1 MIRNIRIG
9 QFAFLLSALLVI
21 SSCKKPADG
30 DKKDEEK
37 SPVLIRSAV
46 VEVRK
51 LQPTFEV
58 IGTVIADPEKYAS
71 LTAPA
76 AGLVEKLVVSEGAKV
91 KAKTLIIELDSR
103 EALNALAK
111 AEATYARLIALPR
124 PEELTQ
130 AKGTV
135 AKLKS
140 AYDAVEARLKKT
152 RELRARN
159 PELVPDVQWLDEVQ
173 KEQTARAEWESAEA
187 QLQLLQKGP
196 REEVRKEA
204 EVDVKV
210 AKLRVEFCRVVAP
223 FDGEIID
230 IHTHVGQRADLGTV
244 LATMVDTSTV
254 LVQVRVPAD
263 RLPDIVKM
271 VDNHKDDLGEVKSP
285 SFPDFT
291 FPIESGWLSQQ
302 TEAMTGDVS
311 LRLRVPNPLGK
322 LRIGMSVK
330 VELRCPEVE
339 TLAVPEK
346 ALTVNEDGERVVTVV
361 KDDKAVPTVVELA
374 DEGKPDIRAVIE
386 GQVYVQITKGLS
398 KGDRVAVE
406 NGYQLPKDTPVKEMP
421 EEKKAGEEP
430 D

>member
-1 MIRNIRIG
+1 MIRTKAIPP
-9 QFAFLLSALLVI
+9 FAFLLSALLVT
-21 SSCKKPADG
+21 SSCKKSAEG
-30 DKKDEEK
+30 EKKDEEK

-76 AGLVEKLVVSEGAKV
+76 AGLVEKLAVSEGAKV
-91 KAKTLIIELDSR
+91 KAKTLIIQLDDR
-103 EALNALAK
+103 EAQNALAK
-111 AEATYARLIALPR
+111 AKAAYAHLIAPPR
-124 PEELTQ
+124 PEELVQ
-130 AKGTV
+130 AEGAV
-135 AKLKS
+135 NKLKS
-140 AYDAVEARLKKT
+140 AYDAAVARFNKT
-152 RELRARN
+152 KELRQRDK
-159 PELVPDVQWLDEVQ
+159 ELVPEVQWLDEVQ
-173 KEQTARAEWESAEA
+173 KEQLALADWKFAAA
-187 QLQLLQKGP
+187 QLEILKQGP

-204 EVDVKV
+204 QVDLEK
-210 AKLRVEFCRVVAP
+210 AKLGVAFCQVLAP
-223 FDGEIID
+223 FDGEIVD
-230 IHTHVGQRADLGTV
+230 IHARIGQRADLGTS
-244 LATMVDTSTV
+244 LATIVDTSTV

-263 RLPDIVKM
+263 RLPEIVEM
-271 VDNHKDDLGEVKSP
+271 VKKHNDELGDVKSP
-285 SFPDFT
+285 SFADFS

-302 TEAMTGDVS
+302 TEAMTGDVP

-346 ALTVNEDGERVVTVV
+346 ALTVNEDGEHVVTVV
-361 KDDKAVPTVVELA
+361 KDDKAVPTTVDLA
-374 DEGKPDIRAVIE
+374 DEGKAEIRARVD
-386 GQVYVQITKGLS
+386 GQPYVQITKGLS

-406 NGYQLPKDTPVKEMP
+406 NGYQLPKDWPVKEMP
-421 EEKKAGEEP
+421 EEKKPGEEP